1 MSAQD
6 IGLIPRRTQPGPVP
20 LSAAQTRLWILHQFD
35 RRDPFW
41 NRPLLIRLTGRVD
54 RQGLEWSLSEVVR
67 RHEILRTVF
76 PKIGG
81 QPVQIVRPAEP
92 LHLEI
97 RNLEYLPRFERQKAA
112 EQIAAEEMQ
121 TVFDLA
127 KGPLVRALLLR
138 LDEEEHAL
146 SLIMHHIIFDEWS
159 EGILLK
165 ELTALYEM
173 FSGGI
178 IAESLPELPIQYA
191 DFSVWQH
198 ERLTDAALESQ
209 LGYWRRQ
216 LQGLS
221 SLMLPTDYLQKQ
233 DFQPPRGAAVL
244 CCTCFAG
251 CEAQGGKPSRACNT
265 FS

>member
-1 MSAQD
+1 M
-6 IGLIPRRTQPGPVP
+6 
-20 LSAAQTRLWILHQFD
+20 
-35 RRDPFW
+35 
-41 NRPLLIRLTGRVD
+41 
-54 RQGLEWSLSEVVR
+54 
-67 RHEILRTVF
+67 F

-159 EGILLK
+159 EGILLR

-191 DFSVWQH
+191 DFSVWQR

-221 SLMLPTDYLQKQ
+221 SLMLPTDYSSEARLSATKG
-233 DFQPPRGAAVL
+233 RGSL
-244 CCTCFAG
+244 MLYLFRWLRS
-251 CEAQGGKPSRACNT
+251 SRR
-265 FS
+265 